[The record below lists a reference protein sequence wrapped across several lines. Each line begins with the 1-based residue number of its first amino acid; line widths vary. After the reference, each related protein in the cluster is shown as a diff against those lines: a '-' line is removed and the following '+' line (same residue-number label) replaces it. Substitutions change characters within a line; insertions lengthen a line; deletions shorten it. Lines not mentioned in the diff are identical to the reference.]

1 MTTLISIM
9 KTSGQI
15 ESELNYIKP
24 DSTLAPEVFY
34 SGGSAPQTYND
45 AYAFMPAT
53 IDDAR
58 SSQETISVHKQ
69 GFELVKAP
77 TEHKDFTDEK
87 AIAASY
93 YDEVIAI
100 IKAATGVK
108 DVFVFDH
115 TVRHGSTNSS
125 RKPAHHVH
133 NDYTEQT
140 AQSRA
145 EERIGAEQF
154 AQLKDRRMIQINV
167 SRPLVDVVQ
176 RSPLAFCDATSV
188 NQEDLLVSRI
198 HFPDTDH
205 VGEIYALRKAAEQK
219 WVYFSEMTHD
229 EVVLIKG
236 FDSDND
242 GVARFTP
249 HTAFEYPD
257 QDPTIGP
264 RASIEVRR
272 SRKREV
278 ELYES

>member
-1 MTTLISIM
+1 MTTTPSAM
-9 KTSGQI
+9 TTSGQI

-34 SGGSAPQTYND
+34 SGGAAPQEYID

-58 SSQETISVHKQ
+58 SSQETFSVHKH
-69 GFELVKAP
+69 GFQLVTAP
-77 TEHKDFTDEK
+77 TTHKDFTDQKMIE
-87 AIAASY
+87 ASY
-93 YDEVIAI
+93 YDVVIAI
-100 IKAATGVK
+100 IKEATSVK

-115 TVRHGSTNSS
+115 TVRRGSADSS

-145 EERIGAEQF
+145 EERIGVEQF
-154 AQLKDRRMIQINV
+154 AKLKDRRMIQINV
-167 SRPLVDVVQ
+167 WRPLVETVK
-176 RSPLAFCDATSV
+176 RSPLAFCNAASI

-205 VGEIYALRKAAEQK
+205 VGEIYALRKAAGQQ
-219 WVYFSEMTHD
+219 WVYFSEMSHD
-229 EVVLIKG
+229 EAVLIKG
-236 FDSDND
+236 FDSVKED
-242 GVARFTP
+242 GIARFTP

-257 QDPTIGP
+257 QDPNIDA
-264 RASIEVRR
+264 RASIEVRTFAF
-272 SRKREV
+272 
-278 ELYES
+278 Y

>member
-1 MTTLISIM
+1 MTATPLTM
-9 KTSGQI
+9 KTTGQI

-24 DSTLAPEVFY
+24 DSKLAPEVFY
-34 SGGSAPQTYND
+34 FGGAAAQTYND

-53 IDDAR
+53 IEDAR
-58 SSQETISVHKQ
+58 SSQEDFSVHKQ

-77 TEHKDFTDEK
+77 TKHNNFTDTNAIK
-87 AIAASY
+87 ANY
-93 YDEVIAI
+93 YDEVIEI

-115 TVRHGSTNSS
+115 TVRRGSADSS

-145 EERIGAEQF
+145 LERIGAEKF
-154 AQLKDRRMIQINV
+154 AKLEGRRMIQINLW
-167 SRPLVDVVQ
+167 RPLVDVVQ
-176 RSPLAFCDATSV
+176 RSPLAFCNAATV
-188 NQEDLLVSRI
+188 KEKDLLVSRI

-205 VGEIYALRKAAEQK
+205 VGEIYALRKAEEQQ
-219 WVYFSEMTHD
+219 WVYFSEMKHD

-236 FDSDND
+236 FDSVQE

-257 QDPTIGP
+257 QDPNVGA
-264 RASIEVRR
+264 RASIEVRTFAF
-272 SRKREV
+272 
-278 ELYES
+278 Y

>member
-1 MTTLISIM
+1 MTTLTSTM

-34 SGGSAPQTYND
+34 SGGSAPQKYND
-45 AYAFMPAT
+45 AYAFIPAT
-53 IDDAR
+53 IADAR
-58 SSQETISVHKQ
+58 SSKEVFSVQKQ

-77 TEHKDFTDEK
+77 TNHKDFTDAN
-87 AIAASY
+87 AIEASY

-100 IKAATGVK
+100 IKATTGVK

-115 TVRHGSTNSS
+115 TVRRGSADSS

-154 AQLKDRRMIQINV
+154 AKLEGRRMIQINLW
-167 SRPLVDVVQ
+167 RPLVDIVK
-176 RSPLAFCDATSV
+176 RSPLAFCNAASV
-188 NQEDLLVSRI
+188 NPKDLLVSKI

-205 VGEIYALRKAAEQK
+205 VGQIYALRKAAEQQ
-219 WVYFSEMTHD
+219 WVYFSEMKHD

-236 FDSDND
+236 FDSEKD

-257 QDPTIGP
+257 QDPTVGA
-264 RASIEVRR
+264 RASIEVRTFAF
-272 SRKREV
+272 
-278 ELYES
+278 Y

>member
-1 MTTLISIM
+1 MTTTSSTKTSTM

-24 DSTLAPEVFY
+24 ESTLDPEVFY
-34 SGGSAPQTYND
+34 SGGAVPQKYND

-58 SSQETISVHKQ
+58 SSQETFSVHKQ
-69 GFELVKAP
+69 GFQLVTTP
-77 TEHKDFTDEK
+77 TKHKDFIDEK
-87 AIAASY
+87 AIEASY

-100 IKAATGVK
+100 VKEATGVK

-115 TVRHGSTNSS
+115 TVRRGSANSS

-145 EERIGAEQF
+145 QERIGVEQF
-154 AQLKDRRMIQINV
+154 AKLKGRRMIQINV
-167 SRPLVDVVQ
+167 WRPLVDIVK
-176 RSPLAFCDATSV
+176 RSPLAFCNAASV
-188 NQEDLLVSRI
+188 NQKDLLLSKI

-219 WVYFSEMTHD
+219 WVYFSEMNHA

-236 FDSDND
+236 FDSVKD

-257 QDPTIGP
+257 QDPNVGA
-264 RASIEVRR
+264 RASIEVRTFAF
-272 SRKREV
+272 
-278 ELYES
+278 Y